1 MLFTPSD
8 FSNGIK
14 CLQKMC
20 EMPQLHRHNY
30 GIPQWNIFDP
40 THPRRNV
47 ESISAFPGWIRTR
60 IGCVCGGECSM
71 GVWVIVECL
80 PSNAWGP
87 GFHPRYRNKKKT
99 EQGGGRREKD
109 KGHGTECC
117 PELVLLTFRLFF
129 L

>member
-47 ESISAFPGWIRTR
+47 ESIRAFPGWIRTR
-60 IGCVCGGECSM
+60 IGCVGGSVQWECGSLWNACLAMPGALGSTLDIATKKRQSREVAGE
-71 GVWVIVECL
+71 
-80 PSNAWGP
+80 
-87 GFHPRYRNKKKT
+87 KKT
-99 EQGGGRREKD
+99 RAM
-109 KGHGTECC
+109 
-117 PELVLLTFRLFF
+117 ELSAVQN
-129 L
+129 

>member
-60 IGCVCGGECSM
+60 IGCVGGSVQWECGSL
-71 GVWVIVECL
+71 WNACL
-80 PSNAWGP
+80 AMP
-87 GFHPRYRNKKKT
+87 GALGSTLDIATTTKKT

-117 PELVLLTFRLFF
+117 PELVLLAFRLFF